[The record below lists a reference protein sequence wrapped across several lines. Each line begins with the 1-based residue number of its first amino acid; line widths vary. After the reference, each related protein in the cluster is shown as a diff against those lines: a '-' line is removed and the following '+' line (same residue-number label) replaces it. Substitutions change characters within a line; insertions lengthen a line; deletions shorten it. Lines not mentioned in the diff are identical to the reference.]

1 MEVIFFEDLC
11 LLSNVNLDQCNLF
24 QGFLCKAANLQ
35 GMKIEVIK
43 KVGVIFTGYAT
54 AILF

>member
-43 KVGVIFTGYAT
+43 RLGLFLPASTA